1 MIESDRFTCEP
12 WKVRETRLDLDRL
25 GQSES
30 IFALSNG
37 HIGWRANLDEGEP
50 HATPGTYLNAVFEEV
65 PLPYAE
71 AAYGY
76 PEAGQTL
83 VNVTDGKIIRLLVE
97 DEPFDVRY
105 GKLKSHER
113 VLDLKSGLL
122 TRTAEWESPAH
133 SAVRVRSA
141 RLVSLRHRALAAVL
155 YEVETIDAE
164 AELVIQSELVANEP
178 VPDASRQD
186 PRAAEVIEI
195 PLTAELSAATDRGA
209 VLIHSTKRSRLRVA
223 TAMEHVVRGPRGT
236 EVKCESDADHAR
248 FTVTSRVKP
257 GQRLRLVKFV
267 AYGWSS
273 LRSVPALRS
282 QVEGALAEAVEHGWN
297 GLAAAQRR
305 YLDSFWARSDVE
317 LEGDD
322 EVQQGIRFAMFHVL
336 QSAARAEQRA
346 IPAKGLTGPGYDGHT
361 FWDME
366 TFVLPFLTYTAPDCV
381 ADALRW
387 RHSILDLARDRARD
401 LGLKGAAFPW
411 RTIRGEECSGYWPAS
426 TAAFHINADV
436 ADAVLRY
443 VSATGDSRFEQS
455 HGAELLIET
464 ARLWA
469 SLGHHDRGGEFR
481 IDGVTGPD
489 EYSALADNN
498 LYTNLMAQR
507 NLNAAADAVKRNPD
521 VARRLKVAASEIKA
535 WRRAAAKVYVPYEPD
550 LRIHKQASQFT
561 DHEPWDFAHTRP
573 DQYPLFLHFPY
584 FDLYRKQVVKQ
595 ADLVLA
601 MHLRGDAFT
610 ADEKARNFAYY
621 EAITVRDSSLSSCTQ
636 AVIAAEVGHL
646 QLAHDYLAEAALM
659 DLDDLERNV
668 RDGVHMGSAAGA
680 WIAAVQGLGGMRHH
694 GGSLSF
700 SPRLPQAIRKL
711 SFRVTFLGRIIKVS
725 VDHRRATYTLVR
737 GRQLRFD
744 HHGTPI
750 RVSPGRAVAR
760 AIPPLAEPVEPKPPA
775 GREPARRGQAQPR
788 TLRPSP
794 PRFPSPLAGEGGRAA
809 KRPGRMGSSAP
820 TSARPSRPL
829 PSTERPPSR
838 RPPSKRS
845 RAQASARRRRGP

>member
-1 MIESDRFTCEP
+1 MIENDRFTCEP

-775 GREPARRGQAQPR
+775 GREPARRGAARPR
-788 TLRPSP
+788 QLRTT
-794 PRFPSPLAGEGGRAA
+794 
-809 KRPGRMGSSAP
+809 SAP
-820 TSARPSRPL
+820 PSRPL